1 MQSGPSDHGG
11 HADKAET
18 TVSSADARPH
28 PGHAKVA
35 AANDS
40 STATN
45 GDASINHEME
55 GFAFDESSGLFYNSS
70 LGYYFDPGSQ
80 LYGDAASGHWWKYHN
95 GQYQLVS

>member
-1 MQSGPSDHGG
+1 MQHDPPAEVGP
-11 HADKAET
+11 ADRAAG
-18 TVSSADARPH
+18 VPLADASS
-28 PGHAKVA
+28 HANMGLKTA
-35 AANDS
+35 SMPTDRDT
-40 STATN
+40 ST
-45 GDASINHEME
+45 NHEME